1 MQSDLFYCGLV
12 VGGAL
17 LGIGQLARA
26 IPRDRPVEEPT
37 RALTVLV
44 AAFAE
49 GVGILAL
56 VIGLTAVFVD
66 EGGGMTVAALAIV
79 PAAILGVP
87 AFMMLRPVGGQ
98 VTVRSVLVLLG
109 AYMGGLA
116 IILGVTVV
124 QSLLLA
130 GEEGSSF
137 DPLVG
142 ALAMVGALAAAGI
155 GYFGAQALQSV
166 SGGGQQVGEPTEIKA
181 IRSRTLMRVA
191 PLAAVGIGTSVL
203 VMVQL
208 FSTA

>member
-1 MQSDLFYCGLV
+1 VLSYLFYCGLV

-26 IPRDRPVEEPT
+26 IPRDGQVEEPT

-56 VIGLTAVFVD
+56 VIGRAAVFVE
-66 EGGGMTVAALAIV
+66 EGGGTTAAALAIV
-79 PAAILGVP
+79 PAGILGVP
-87 AFMMLRPVGGQ
+87 AFMMLRPVGDQ

-116 IILGVTVV
+116 IILAVTVV

-155 GYFGAQALQSV
+155 GYFGAQGVRSV
-166 SGGGQQVGEPTEIKA
+166 SDGGRQVGEPTEITA

-191 PLAAVGIGTSVL
+191 PLAAVGIGTAVL
-203 VMVQL
+203 VMMQL
-208 FSTA
+208 FGTA